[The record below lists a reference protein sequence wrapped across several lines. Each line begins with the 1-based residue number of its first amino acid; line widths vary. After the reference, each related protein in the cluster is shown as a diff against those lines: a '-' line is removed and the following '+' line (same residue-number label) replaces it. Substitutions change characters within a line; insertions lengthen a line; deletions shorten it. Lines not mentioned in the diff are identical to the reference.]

1 MKNVAFL
8 VADPHSVSPEEESA
22 WSFLSRQK
30 AFRGRRISFLAIA
43 QKPHIL
49 REYDILWW
57 HFDSSTTIPPE
68 ALEPNVIENLRE
80 HVRRGRGLLLSLLAS
95 QYIVDLGLDTV
106 RPNICA
112 SGTWTESSWAA
123 GYPDIRGFAGF
134 KRHPIFEGFAGGLYT
149 WAPRVGDHFSAAYH
163 EEGTPL
169 SGKIVA
175 VEKLYIKLNEHR
187 RNIVE
192 HRHGK
197 GVVLSI
203 GSHFYFLDQKQ
214 RYRAHLE
221 KFTLSCLDY
230 LQMRHTHRS
239 ERRPS
244 EKDPGESYWHF
255 GVPTVTEF
263 THRSNPLRAIDRKL
277 SNASGELVLHRDFTA
292 PGRQEQFFDLSG
304 RRILM
309 MGKERSG
316 IAEVWCHSV
325 RILEDLK
332 VGFKVGDAQ
341 PRWSQELN
349 AVVTIT
355 PGSLTRRFEIDDCV
369 IEETTFADSTRPCG
383 ALHYRVRTKERV
395 QIILT
400 ARVDLRLMWPVSE
413 HATGSLRY
421 AWDDGICAGILTDRN
436 SGVASLLGSSLK
448 PTAWTIGQYSEVVI
462 EDDHLTGRRT
472 ERAVA
477 AIGLRVTLTPK
488 NRQCT
493 FAVAGSDQSLREAVH
508 SYRSIMRHP
517 ASSLSRQVR
526 RFRDLERKSTRVVT
540 PDEQFNK
547 AYRWS
552 LVGLEKLFVETPRL
566 GRSFVAGYGLST
578 SGWHGDH
585 EVSGRPGYAWYFGRD
600 SVWTS
605 LAVLDY
611 GDHEKV
617 REVLE
622 FLGKHQDTSGK
633 ILHEMTTS
641 GYAHYDAADSTPLY
655 LVLMGRYV
663 RITGDRKFAKE
674 QFDRVRKAIQYCF
687 STDTDGDHLIENTN
701 VGHGWVEGG
710 QLFPVH
716 TEHYLASCWA
726 EALAE
731 SSTVAELA
739 GEAMLA
745 RKWRRE
751 SKVVRN
757 IVKRDFWNPQ
767 TGFYNFAKHQD
778 GHFHEEQTVLPAV
791 GMYFGCSE
799 EKNLSVSL
807 DEYASDNFSSDWGVR
822 IVGKNNS
829 LFNPAGYH
837 NGSIWPL
844 FTGWTALAEFSHQR
858 PLQGYLHLLS
868 NLLLYDQFCGGC
880 IEEVLHGDRF
890 QAAGVCPHQAWSQ
903 SMVLQPVLE
912 GMIGLKA
919 DALKRTLDLSP
930 YFPPHWKKAE
940 VRNIRVG
947 DQRFG
952 LNMRRTEN
960 ETCYTIFPETRFAG
974 AKHRNNVSLRF
985 KPIFPLGTEII
996 DIRIGSRMDRARVFV
1011 GEYTSLP
1018 IIRARLNRKLA
1029 IRIRHTGGMAVI
1041 PPVPHLRLGEGSSG
1055 IRIINESWR
1064 VRSYTLIVEGKV
1076 GQEYLLDVLDHS
1088 LAVAIVEGAAVLA
1101 RDGNHLILAVTF
1113 PGNGSKAEYVR
1124 KEIRLST

>member
-8 VADPHSVSPEEESA
+8 IADPQSVSPEEESA

-30 AFRGRRISFLAIA
+30 TFRARRISFPAIA
-43 QKPHIL
+43 QEPNIL
-49 REYDILWW
+49 REFDILWW
-57 HFDSSTTIPPE
+57 HYDSSTSIPPG
-68 ALEPNVIENLRE
+68 ALEPNVIEALKA
-80 HVRRGRGLLLSLLAS
+80 HVRKGRGLLLSLLAS
-95 QYIVDLGLDTV
+95 QYIVDLGLETM

-112 SGTWTESSWAA
+112 SGMWTESSWGA
-123 GYPDIRGFAGF
+123 GYSDIRGFAGCN
-134 KRHPIFEGFAGGLYT
+134 RHPIFEGFAGGLYT
-149 WAPRVGDHFSAAYH
+149 WAPSVGDHYSAAYY
-163 EEGTPL
+163 EDVTPL

-175 VEKLYIKLNEHR
+175 VEKLYIRLNELR

-197 GVVLSI
+197 GGVLSI

-221 KFTLSCLDY
+221 NFTLTCLDY
-230 LQMRHTHRS
+230 LQMRHTHPS
-239 ERRPS
+239 ERRAS
-244 EKDPGESYWHF
+244 EKDPAEPYWHF

-263 THRSNPLRAIDRKL
+263 MHTSKALGAIDCRL
-277 SNASGELVLHRDFTA
+277 SKASGDLALHRDFA
-292 PGRQEQFFDLSG
+292 SPDRQEQFFDLSG
-304 RRILM
+304 RRMLI

-316 IAEVWCHSV
+316 IAEVWCHPV
-325 RILEDLK
+325 RVLEDLK
-332 VGFKVGDAQ
+332 VGFMVGDAQ
-341 PRWSQELN
+341 PRWSHELSP
-349 AVVTIT
+349 VITIT
-355 PGSLTRRFEIDDCV
+355 PESLTRRFEIDGCV

-395 QIILT
+395 QIIVT

-421 AWDDGICAGILTDRN
+421 AWDDGICAGIVTDRN
-436 SGVASLLGSSLK
+436 GGVASLLGSSLK
-448 PTAWTIGQYSEVVI
+448 PTEWTIGQFSEVVI
-462 EDDHLTGRRT
+462 ENDRLTGRRT
-472 ERAVA
+472 SRPVA

-488 NRQCT
+488 NKHCT
-493 FAVAGSDQSLREAVH
+493 FAIAGSDQSLREAVH
-508 SYRSIMRHP
+508 SYRSIIRHP
-517 ASSLSRQVR
+517 DSSLRAQVR
-526 RFRDLERKSTRVVT
+526 RFRALEKNSTRVVT

-566 GRSFVAGYGLST
+566 GRSFLAGFGLST

-585 EVSGRPGYAWYFGRD
+585 SVSGRPGYAWYFGRD

-611 GDHEKV
+611 GDHGKV

-633 ILHEMTTS
+633 ILHELTTS

-663 RITGDRKFAKE
+663 RMTGDRKFAKE
-674 QFDRVRKAIQYCF
+674 QFARVRKAIQYCF

-731 SSTVAELA
+731 SSTVAQLA
-739 GEAMLA
+739 GEATLA

-751 SKVVRN
+751 SKAVRT
-757 IVKRDFWNPQ
+757 ILKRDFWNAH

-778 GHFHEEQTVLPAV
+778 GHFLEEKTVLPAV

-799 EKNLSVSL
+799 EKNSRVSL
-807 DEYASDNFSSDWGVR
+807 DEYASDNFSTDWGVR
-822 IVGKNNS
+822 IVGKNNPS
-829 LFNPAGYH
+829 FNPAGYH

-858 PLQGYLHLLS
+858 PLQGYVHLLS

-880 IEEVLHGDRF
+880 VEEVLHGIRF

-903 SMVLQPVLE
+903 SMVLHPVPE
-912 GMIGLKA
+912 GMIGVKA

-930 YFPPHWKKAE
+930 YFPPQWKKAE

-952 LNMRRTEN
+952 LKMRRTED
-960 ETCYTIFPETRFAG
+960 ETSYTIFPETRLAG
-974 AKHRNNVSLRF
+974 PKHGNDTLLCF
-985 KPIFPLGTEII
+985 KPVFPLGTEILEV
-996 DIRIGSRMDRARVFV
+996 RIGRKKDRVHVFV
-1011 GEYTSLP
+1011 GEYNSLP
-1018 IIRARLNRKLA
+1018 VVRARLYGKRA
-1029 IRIRHTGGMAVI
+1029 IRIRHTGGIAVI
-1041 PPVPHLRLGEGSSG
+1041 PPVPHLRLGEGSRG

-1064 VRSYTLIVEGKV
+1064 QRSYTLVVEGRV
-1076 GQEYLLDVLDHS
+1076 GQEYLLDVLDYSH
-1088 LAVAIVEGAAVLA
+1088 AVTIVEGAMVLA
-1101 RDGNHLILAVTF
+1101 HDGNHLILAVTF
-1113 PGNGSKAEYVR
+1113 PGNGSKDAYVH